1 MSNLARNLT
10 FLAEAPVNQLNST
23 EFSINQLQSFILD
36 FSAVFMTFVTIVGCV
51 VNLMILVLFTKYVY
65 FVVFF

>member
-10 FLAEAPVNQLNST
+10 FLAEAPVNQSNST

-36 FSAVFMTFVTIVGCV
+36 FSAVFMTFVAIVGCV